1 MADDFFFCF
10 FVGKKKELACGDGRL
25 QADDG
30 TIAEDENGFCGFGKR
45 LALVAAVE
53 SARTVDGDGNFQ
65 RDGLRF
71 RSGLARRGAR
81 RTRRGERLG
90 YG

>member
-1 MADDFFFCF
+1 
-10 FVGKKKELACGDGRL
+10 L

-30 TIAEDENGFCGFGKR
+30 AIAEDEDGFCGFGKR
-45 LALVAAVE
+45 LALVAAVK

-71 RSGLARRGAR
+71 RGRLARRGAGSGR
-81 RTRRGERLG
+81 GGERLG